1 MKHFTIIRS
10 YLHDKTVGIMTDDNI
25 KLKTLELPWLKN
37 AVNKSCISEGF
48 YIVKRDKHGRHQ
60 YYAIQNVVNRTAI
73 EMHVAANVSQLLGCI
88 GFSDYGIAQLLDYV
102 GDNSFTLTITHFNPV
117 FMTAKTIS

>member
-10 YLHDKTVGIMTDDNI
+10 YLPTKTTGVMIHEKFKI
-25 KLKTLELPWLKN
+25 KSLELPWLKN
-37 AVNKSCISEGF
+37 AVNISCISEGD
-48 YIVKRDKHGRHQ
+48 YLVKRDKHGRHQ

-73 EMHVAANVSQLLGCI
+73 EMHVATDVSQLLGCI
-88 GFSDYGIAQLLDYV
+88 GFSATDIVKLIDYV

-117 FMTAKTIS
+117 CMTAKTIS